1 MKFSVKK
8 SLLEQAL
15 LPVCKI
21 VSTKTT
27 LPLIE
32 NVLLEAKEQQ
42 LKIVATDLEIGMEMC
57 IDVDVLEEGST
68 TVPAKVFADVISN
81 LKNVNIEIIQDEKTK
96 LLEIKGEGFNYKFNT
111 CPSDEFP
118 LLPEVIPMQSFCI
131 NSTVLKEAIKDTVF
145 AASPPGDVNTVLCGV
160 FFQVNEG
167 KLIMVATDGR
177 RLARKTI
184 ILDEKNNIATSFIV
198 PVKALNELVRILSD
212 SEEKLQV
219 TIGGGQVLFKSKVFS
234 FFSRLIEGQFPPYE
248 NIIPEES
255 NNKLNI
261 EREKLLLSLKR
272 AVILAQERETPK
284 LVKIRASDGKMII
297 TANTQD
303 LGQAYEEVEYKG
315 EAVKELAIAF
325 NARFLIDVLGTI
337 PNTNISF
344 EISDPVKPAVVR
356 PSEQNGYLYVVMP
369 IKTA

>member
-1 MKFSVKK
+1 MKFSAKK
-8 SLLEQAL
+8 SLFEQAL

-21 VSTKTT
+21 VGTRTT

-32 NVLLEAKEQQ
+32 NVLLEAKGQQ
-42 LKIVATDLEIGMEMC
+42 LKIVATDLEIGMERFV
-57 IDVDVLEEGST
+57 DVDVLEEGST
-68 TVPAKVFADVISN
+68 TVPARVFADVISN

-96 LLEIKGEGFNYKFNT
+96 LLEVKGEGFNYKFNT

-118 LLPEVIPMQSFCI
+118 LLPEVIPMQSFYI
-131 NSTVLKEAIKDTVF
+131 NSTILREAIKDTVF
-145 AASPPGDVNTVLCGV
+145 AASPQGDVNTVLCGV

-177 RLARKTI
+177 RLARKI
-184 ILDEKNNIATSFIV
+184 ITLDEKSSISASFIA
-198 PVKALNELVRILSD
+198 PVKALNELVKNLND
-212 SEEKLQV
+212 LDENLQI
-219 TIGGGQVLFKSKVFS
+219 TIGGAQVLFKSNTFS

-248 NIIPEES
+248 NIIPEE
-255 NNKLNI
+255 NPNKLNI
-261 EREKLLLSLKR
+261 DREKFLSSLKR

-284 LVKIRASDGKMII
+284 LVKIKAYDGKMII

-315 EAVKELAIAF
+315 EEKRELAIAF

-337 PNTNISF
+337 PNKDITF
-344 EISDPVKPAVVR
+344 EVSDPVKPAVVR

-369 IKTA
+369 IKTS